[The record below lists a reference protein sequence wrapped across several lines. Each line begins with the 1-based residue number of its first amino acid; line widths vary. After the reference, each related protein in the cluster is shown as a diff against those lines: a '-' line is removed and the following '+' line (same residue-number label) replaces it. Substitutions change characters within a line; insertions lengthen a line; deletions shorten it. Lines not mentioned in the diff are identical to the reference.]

1 MVAELLLGQR
11 QVVLTCGIS
20 IHVLAGYF
28 KDADCHQVLL
38 LNIALNLFDR
48 LPDNELRWVVIHYF
62 VMRAHHID
70 TFVTIKIFWSGRFAR
85 LSPFGSEFGAL
96 FIQSWQEAKDLRQT
110 GDVVLRLHILIRSE
124 PLALLNQ
131 VVTLL
136 IAEGLEPVHVSSVLV
151 SRRRL
156 VVDIL
161 ADIIILDT
169 HADELEKGIYCE
181 LNPRL
186 LCLPHVCQECV
197 AGVFNNTTLELVGL
211 LVNEINSVDA
221 NF

>member
-1 MVAELLLGQR
+1 M
-11 QVVLTCGIS
+11 
-20 IHVLAGYF
+20 
-28 KDADCHQVLL
+28 
-38 LNIALNLFDR
+38 
-48 LPDNELRWVVIHYF
+48 
-62 VMRAHHID
+62 
-70 TFVTIKIFWSGRFAR
+70 
-85 LSPFGSEFGAL
+85 
-96 FIQSWQEAKDLRQT
+96 
-110 GDVVLRLHILIRSE
+110 
-124 PLALLNQ
+124 LNQ

-211 LVNEINSVDA
+211 LVNEINCVDA